1 MPERSVILLAEDLE
15 DDILLIRRAFA
26 AARVAIPLHVVR
38 DGEEVLAYL
47 SGLGKYSSRDEFPL
61 PDLILL
67 DLKMPNM
74 DGFEVL
80 RWIRHEPTLSSLR
93 VVILTSSN
101 RLQDINAA
109 YQLGANSFLVK
120 TMGFDQFVETV
131 KATMHYWLRLDRA
144 PEIHRRP
151 AYSFSTPLVQYLESS
166 SGGGT
171 FRGRTTRKPRNRASV

>member
-38 DGEEVLAYL
+38 DGEEALAYL

-67 DLKMPNM
+67 DLKMPKM

-80 RWIRHEPTLSSLR
+80 QWIRQHPQFKALR
-93 VVILTSSN
+93 VIVLTSSEDISDVN
-101 RLQDINAA
+101 RA
-109 YQLGANSFLVK
+109 YDLGANSFLVK
-120 TMGFDQFVETV
+120 PLEFVNFPAMLQTLTKFWIGQSEKPQVTRHPR
-131 KATMHYWLRLDRA
+131 ATQTGN
-144 PEIHRRP
+144 P
-151 AYSFSTPLVQYLESS
+151 S
-166 SGGGT
+166 
-171 FRGRTTRKPRNRASV
+171 

>member
-1 MPERSVILLAEDLE
+1 VSDQAIILLAEDRE
-15 DDILLIRRAFA
+15 DDILLIRRAL
-26 AARVAIPLHVVR
+26 ARAYIFNPLQAVRNGDEAI
-38 DGEEVLAYL
+38 AYL
-47 SGLGKYSSRDEFPL
+47 KGDGKFANRAEYPV
-61 PDLILL
+61 PDLLIL
-67 DLKMPNM
+67 DLNMPII

-144 PEIHRRP
+144 PEIHRP
-151 AYSFSTPLVQYLESS
+151 APNETSRISQ
-166 SGGGT
+166 
-171 FRGRTTRKPRNRASV
+171 GRS